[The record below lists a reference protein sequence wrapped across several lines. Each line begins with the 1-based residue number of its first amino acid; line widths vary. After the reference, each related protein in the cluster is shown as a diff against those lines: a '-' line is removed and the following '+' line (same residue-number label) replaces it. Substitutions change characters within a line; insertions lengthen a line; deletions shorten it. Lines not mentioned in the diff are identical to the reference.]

1 MELELGKLSRNNSKS
16 TAYPPWLL
24 ILLGPPV
31 MDPVPVGKKRENESF
46 AWHRVDSDRLI
57 AKLNIGRGR
66 SRSRSRRPMRMM
78 SEQSLALRSLPG
90 NDGAIIVRS
99 GDRRSLI
106 WSRWRSS
113 ARLRLWLRSRFRLCD
128 SSLLLFQSMWL
139 GATWG
144 VLGGRIRWPD
154 FECRHLRSIFKF
166 RFELFFG
173 FLVFSVVFLGK
184 FRVRPL
190 NAMATGGD
198 TFFFIFSNCFCQF
211 FDSFIC
217 YLFARVCVCVCVLF
231 FSFSMIINMETN
243 KASQTKWREALG
255 ERAFG

>member
-1 MELELGKLSRNNSKS
+1 MELELGKLSRNNFKS
-16 TAYPPWLL
+16 TAYPPCLL

-57 AKLNIGRGR
+57 AKLSIGRGR

-190 NAMATGGD
+190 NAMGTGGD
-198 TFFFIFSNCFCQF
+198 TFFFYFFELFLSIFWLVYLL
-211 FDSFIC
+211 FIC
-217 YLFARVCVCVCVLF
+217 ACVCVRVCAVF
-231 FSFSMIINMETN
+231 FF
-243 KASQTKWREALG
+243 
-255 ERAFG
+255 

>member
-1 MELELGKLSRNNSKS
+1 
-16 TAYPPWLL
+16 
-24 ILLGPPV
+24 
-31 MDPVPVGKKRENESF
+31 
-46 AWHRVDSDRLI
+46 
-57 AKLNIGRGR
+57 
-66 SRSRSRRPMRMM
+66 
-78 SEQSLALRSLPG
+78 
-90 NDGAIIVRS
+90 
-99 GDRRSLI
+99 
-106 WSRWRSS
+106 
-113 ARLRLWLRSRFRLCD
+113 
-128 SSLLLFQSMWL
+128 MWL

-243 KASQTKWREALG
+243 KASQTK
-255 ERAFG
+255 